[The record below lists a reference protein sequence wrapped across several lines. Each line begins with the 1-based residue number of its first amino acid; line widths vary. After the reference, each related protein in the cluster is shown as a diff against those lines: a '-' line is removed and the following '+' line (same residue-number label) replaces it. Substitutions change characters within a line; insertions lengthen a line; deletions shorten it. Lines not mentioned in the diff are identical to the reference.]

1 MLDRS
6 RVLSH
11 IRRMYLTSPPPD
23 ALSHLGRLRRHRL
36 RRRLKSEMVVDPI
49 CSLSLSRQRLF
60 ISFPTRSRP
69 RQPQSTDMMKT
80 TRSLSLSLPF
90 AFLAFARKRQNRVLN
105 AGGTHA
111 RARTEELRK
120 RGSIIFRFFPVCSGV
135 SRTSY
140 IFGNFLG
147 NTK

>member
-60 ISFPTRSRP
+60 ISFPTRSLAPPAATVYRYDEDNP
-69 RQPQSTDMMKT
+69 L
-80 TRSLSLSLPF
+80 SLSLSLPF

-111 RARTEELRK
+111 RTHRGTEEAGKHHLPILPCVQRGFQDFLYFWKFLR
-120 RGSIIFRFFPVCSGV
+120 
-135 SRTSY
+135 
-140 IFGNFLG
+140 
-147 NTK
+147 

>member
-1 MLDRS
+1 MFS
-6 RVLSH
+6 VTFVEC
-11 IRRMYLTSPPPD
+11 IYLTSPPPD

-60 ISFPTRSRP
+60 ISFPTRSLAPPAATVYRYDEDNP
-69 RQPQSTDMMKT
+69 L
-80 TRSLSLSLPF
+80 SLSLPLPF

-147 NTK
+147 NAK